1 MCIKIPHSDLSKCQ
15 KCPIT
20 KADEL
25 VQKKR
30 PSGEGILVCHVS
42 EKRLGGG
49 GGGKEKIKDIR
60 IR

>member
-1 MCIKIPHSDLSKCQ
+1 MP

-20 KADEL
+20 KAEIGL
-25 VQKKR
+25 KKR
-30 PSGEGILVCHVS
+30 PSGEGIHVCHVS

-49 GGGKEKIKDIR
+49 GGKEKIKNIR